1 MCQKKEDELLG
12 NLILELQ
19 IIMEMDFSGETLAR
33 HYQDMEER
41 CGQGLGRSRYCS
53 RDHTYYRRDQAR
65 SDRGLTNAERRFML
79 NAERGD
85 CASVVKILEEQQAEE
100 LSESLDINCTDPLVG
115 CNAII

>member
-1 MCQKKEDELLG
+1 MTMQ
-12 NLILELQ
+12 
-19 IIMEMDFSGETLAR
+19 MDFSGESLAS

-41 CGQGLGRSRYCS
+41 SGLGRSRYCS
-53 RDHTYYRRDQAR
+53 RDHTYYRRDHGR
-65 SDRGLTNAERRFML
+65 TDRGLTNAERRFML

>member
-1 MCQKKEDELLG
+1 
-12 NLILELQ
+12 
-19 IIMEMDFSGETLAR
+19 MDFSGETLAR

-41 CGQGLGRSRYCS
+41 AGLGRSRYCS

-65 SDRGLTNAERRFML
+65 SDRGLTNTERRFML

-115 CNAII
+115 CSCVVVLLVYNVMIQLWWNNKLIRTFS